1 MEAALEKPSAKKAA
15 AAAAEERMNGA
26 DVQDDGGA
34 ASVDFNLEPAAESDD
49 ECPEDPK
56 TEPET
61 DTESLGEYPSVVVQ
75 PHTSGEHVGQKGGE
89 VSSGGKQAPVNED
102 CKLQ

>member
-1 MEAALEKPSAKKAA
+1 MEAALEKPTAKKAA
-15 AAAAEERMNGA
+15 AAVAEERMNGA

-56 TEPET
+56 ADPET
-61 DTESLGEYPSVVVQ
+61 DTESVGECPSVVVQ
-75 PHTSGEHVGQKGGE
+75 PHTSGEKGGE
-89 VSSGGKQAPVNED
+89 LSSDGKQAP
-102 CKLQ
+102 